1 MPSQKA
7 DTQANIA
14 ARSDNAALPAPF
26 SPRAFSIPEFCRRYG
41 IGRTA
46 AYGEIAAGRLRAV
59 KAGRRTLITNDD
71 AEAWLASRPEL
82 NGQVGRSRIAG

>member
-1 MPSQKA
+1 MTTQKA
-7 DTQANIA
+7 DHLTNP
-14 ARSDNAALPAPF
+14 ARGDNAAVPAPF

-59 KAGRRTLITNDD
+59 KAGRRTLVTQDD
-71 AEAWLASRPEL
+71 AEACLASRQEL
-82 NGQVGRSRIAG
+82 NSRVAPSQAAE